1 MIQKLLKGRN
11 QSNVAR
17 KQGKNSKK
25 KTKRSFSLK
34 YLD

>member
-1 MIQKLLKGRN
+1 MIQKLLKAGN
-11 QSNVAR
+11 QSKVAR
-17 KQGKNSKK
+17 EQGKNSKK